1 MLYGLIVSFKMELD
15 AHVGL
20 LLARTIAH
28 KKNVSNKANYS
39 TRNIYT

>member
-20 LLARTIAH
+20 LLARTIAY
-28 KKNVSNKANYS
+28 KKK
-39 TRNIYT
+39 T